1 MDDINSKSS
10 NHSDKNETEIKFD
23 EEFKS
28 HNINFNKTTEEKY
41 NKNNLFEMKTTVFDN
56 IIKQSILNTGDIKK
70 ENKSTLNFA
79 KLAGI
84 DVPRIIN
91 ESTAAALD
99 YRIQHDLINFQ
110 NGKDLFSSTIFGN
123 AVAPS
128 VNQINKFKEKIMAFD
143 LGDRTFDLT
152 ILNIFKDEDGL
163 INFKTEGDI
172 HLRGIDFDKMF
183 MEYCVNKFCE
193 NNELS
198 VEKGK
203 EILKNHLTYRRLR
216 TKVGKAKKL

>member
-1 MDDINSKSS
+1 M
-10 NHSDKNETEIKFD
+10 
-23 EEFKS
+23 
-28 HNINFNKTTEEKY
+28 
-41 NKNNLFEMKTTVFDN
+41 
-56 IIKQSILNTGDIKK
+56 
-70 ENKSTLNFA
+70 
-79 KLAGI
+79 
-84 DVPRIIN
+84 
-91 ESTAAALD
+91 
-99 YRIQHDLINFQ
+99 
-110 NGKDLFSSTIFGN
+110 FSSTIFGN